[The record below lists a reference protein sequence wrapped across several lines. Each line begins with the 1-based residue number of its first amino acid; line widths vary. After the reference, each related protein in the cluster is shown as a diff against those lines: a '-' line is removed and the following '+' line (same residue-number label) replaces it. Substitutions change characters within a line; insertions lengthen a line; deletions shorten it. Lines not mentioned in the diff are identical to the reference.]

1 MLDVIKYG
9 EFKPTGKQ
17 KKKNQI
23 ILVNTSRTATDYI
36 NSLKFRYNG
45 KYKKIPNYLITREG
59 DIIKLLE
66 NIEHSDYFADA
77 NVNRN
82 AIIISLENLGW
93 LQKEQ
98 LRNYYVNWIGDIYKG
113 NVFEKKW
120 RDYFF
125 WQPYT
130 TSQVETTA
138 ELCRYV
144 LEENSIEKY
153 FIGHNTK
160 INGGERYEGVICRS
174 NIDSTYTDLSPS
186 FNFEYLLKKI
196 EYEQHTSK

>member
-1 MLDVIKYG
+1 MIDAIKYG
-9 EFKPTGKQ
+9 NFKPTGKQ

-23 ILVNTSRTATDYI
+23 ILVHTSRNATDYL
-36 NSLKFRYNG
+36 NCLKYRYNG
-45 KYKKIPNYLITREG
+45 KYKKIPNYIITREG
-59 DIIKLLE
+59 KIIKLLE

-130 TSQVETTA
+130 ESQVNSLA
-138 ELCRYV
+138 ELCNE
-144 LEENSIEKY
+144 LSKEMKIKTNL
-153 FIGHNTK
+153 IGHNTK
-160 INGGERYEGVICRS
+160 LTGIEKYEGIVVRS
-174 NIDSTYTDLSPS
+174 NFDVTYTDVNPS
-186 FNFEYLLKKI
+186 FNFEEFLKKI
-196 EYEQHTSK
+196 ENE

>member
-9 EFKPTGKQ
+9 KFKPTGKQ

-23 ILVNTSRTATDYI
+23 ILVHTSRNATDYL
-36 NSLKFRYNG
+36 NSLKYRYNG

-59 DIIKLLE
+59 SIIQLLK

-113 NVFEKKW
+113 NAFEKKW

-130 TSQVETTA
+130 ESQINSLA
-138 ELCRYV
+138 DLCNELSKEMKIKTN
-144 LEENSIEKY
+144 L
-153 FIGHNTK
+153 IGHNTK
-160 INGGERYEGVICRS
+160 LTGVEKYEGIVVRS
-174 NIDSTYTDLSPS
+174 NFDVTYTDVNPS
-186 FNFEYLLKKI
+186 FNFEEFLKKI
-196 EYEQHTSK
+196 ENE